1 MQTAAVERFECDQ
14 CGACCRQ
21 LLIQADW
28 LDVQREPRLTQADR
42 HYASLPIL
50 GAQELLQDEYR
61 AVLLNGEKGCHFLR
75 DNKCSIYPRTTVS
88 ERGRETSSVS
98 SPEQPRT
105 ASPGASCSVTVG
117 EEMARNG

>member
-14 CGACCRQ
+14 CGACCPQ

-50 GAQELLQDEYR
+50 DALEMLQDEYR
-61 AVLLNGEKGCHFLR
+61 AVLLNGEKGFHFLCE
-75 DNKCSIYPRTTVS
+75 NKCSICPTRPNDCVGMQPGD
-88 ERGRETSSVS
+88 EQCQSS
-98 SPEQPRT
+98 RT
-105 ASPGASCSVTVG
+105 AENLPPLEPIA
-117 EEMARNG
+117 